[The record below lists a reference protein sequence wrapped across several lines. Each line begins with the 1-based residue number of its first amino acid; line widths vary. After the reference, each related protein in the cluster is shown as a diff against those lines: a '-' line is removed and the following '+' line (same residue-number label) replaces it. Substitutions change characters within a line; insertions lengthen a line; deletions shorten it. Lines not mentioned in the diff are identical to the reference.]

1 MTTELWM
8 LMAGVGILAAGIVSQ
23 GIAGLIAFGPLRQAG
38 TRDEPR
44 EPDKLM
50 GRTTRAVQNQIE
62 SLALFTPIV
71 LIAHMLDANTA
82 TSAFGATIY
91 AMSRAIYM
99 PVYWLGVPFVRT
111 LLFTGGL
118 VGTVMVALPI
128 FSS

>member
-8 LMAGVGILAAGIVSQ
+8 LMAGLGILVARIIAQ

-38 TRDEPR
+38 PRDEPR
-44 EPDKLM
+44 EPHKLM

-62 SLALFTPIV
+62 SLALFAPVV
-71 LIAHMLDANTA
+71 LIAHILDVNTA
-82 TSAFGATIY
+82 MSALGATIY
-91 AMSRAIYM
+91 ALSRMVYM
-99 PVYWLGVPFVRT
+99 PTYWLGVPFVRT

-118 VGTVMVALPI
+118 VGSFMVAWPI